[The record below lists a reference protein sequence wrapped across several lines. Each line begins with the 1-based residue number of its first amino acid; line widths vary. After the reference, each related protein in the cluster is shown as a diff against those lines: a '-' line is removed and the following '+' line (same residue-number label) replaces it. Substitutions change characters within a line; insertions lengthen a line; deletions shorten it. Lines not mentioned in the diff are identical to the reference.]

1 MLNHLRPAIV
11 LTLAMTILTGLA
23 YPLAITG
30 AAQVLM
36 PGAANGSLIERDG
49 KPAGSLYIGQA
60 FRDPRHFWPRPSAT
74 AEVPYNASAS
84 SGSNLG
90 STSAELKLRVEAE
103 AARLTA
109 SGMAAP
115 LPADALMASGSG
127 LDPHISP
134 AFALAQV
141 PRVAQARGI
150 AEAKILSLLREHT
163 DEPLLGL
170 FGEPRVNV
178 LALNLALDSLKE

>member
-1 MLNHLRPAIV
+1 MLNHLRPALV
-11 LTLAMTILTGLA
+11 LTLAMTALTGLA

-49 KPAGSLYIGQA
+49 KPAGSIYIGQA
-60 FRDPRHFWPRPSAT
+60 FSDPANFWPRPSAT
-74 AEVPYNASAS
+74 PDAPYNASAS

-90 STSAELKLRVEAE
+90 TTSAALKARVEAE
-103 AARLTA
+103 AARLTG
-109 SGMAAP
+109 SGLTAP

-141 PRVAQARGI
+141 PRIAQARGI
-150 AEAKILSLLREHT
+150 AEAKVITLLRQHT
-163 DEPLLGL
+163 EEPLLGV

-178 LALNLALDSLKE
+178 LALNLALDTLKE

>member
-1 MLNHLRPAIV
+1 MF
-11 LTLAMTILTGLA
+11 
-23 YPLAITG
+23 
-30 AAQVLM
+30 
-36 PGAANGSLIERDG
+36 S
-49 KPAGSLYIGQA
+49 
-60 FRDPRHFWPRPSAT
+60 
-74 AEVPYNASAS
+74 NASAS

-163 DEPLLGL
+163 DEPLFGV

-178 LALNLALDSLKE
+178 LTLNLALDSLKE

>member
-11 LTLAMTILTGLA
+11 LTLAMTVLTGLA

-49 KPAGSLYIGQA
+49 TPAGSLYIGQA
-60 FRDPRHFWPRPSAT
+60 FSDPRHFWSRPSAT
-74 AEVPYNASAS
+74 PDAPYNAGAS

-90 STSAELKLRVEAE
+90 TTSAALKARVEAE

-109 SGMAAP
+109 SGLTAP

-141 PRVAQARGI
+141 PRVAQARSI
-150 AEAKILSLLREHT
+150 AEAKVRTLLREHT
-163 DEPLLGL
+163 EEPLLGL